1 MADKDALNGS
11 RWFGGRHPSQLTSA
25 QFMELHCT
33 GYIDAQVY
41 AGYGD
46 IRSFRWLGPPSRR
59 PRLRG
64 VVKTS
69 HGDVELRQ
77 SDRRL
82 VYVARNAAG
91 ETLRNAQGLA
101 IHMSEQEAAARCLP
115 LYDEVIVAF
124 LGEIPIGYV
133 SNDWGAVGA
142 WVAERYQRCGIGT
155 QLVHLHLQARP
166 AAQLGRMTSA
176 GMVLARAVHR
186 SFLRGEPSA

>member
-1 MADKDALNGS
+1 MADQDALNGS
-11 RWFGGRHPSQLTSA
+11 RWYGGRHPSQLTSA

-41 AGYGD
+41 AGYGEVQ
-46 IRSFRWLGPPSRR
+46 SFRWLGPPSQR

-64 VVKTS
+64 VVKTR

-82 VYVARNAAG
+82 FYVARNADG
-91 ETLRNAQGLA
+91 ERLRNAQGLA
-101 IHMSEQEAAARCLP
+101 IYMSEQEAAARCLP

-124 LGEIPIGYV
+124 LADTPIGYV

-155 QLVHLHLQARP
+155 QLVHLHLQGRP
-166 AAQLGRMTSA
+166 AAQLGRMTPA
-176 GMVLARAVHR
+176 GMALARAVHR
-186 SFLRGEPSA
+186 SFMCDQRAA